1 MPLPCSIKNILAVI
15 LCFLAFSLFSQNHT
29 VSGTIKE
36 KKTGELAIGATI
48 YIKELKKGTTTNNYG
63 FYSLTLPQ
71 GKYTLICMYLG
82 YDTYTDSIDL
92 TKNLSYDIAL
102 KQSGIEVQEVVVN
115 GERPDVNIKSSQMGQ
130 VTLDMKQIKSL
141 PAFMGE
147 VDILKTI
154 QLLPGVKS
162 AGDGQSGFY
171 VRGGGPDQNLIL
183 LDEAVVYNASHL
195 MGFFSVFN
203 GDAIKNVT
211 LTKGGMP
218 AQYGGRLSSV
228 LDITMKDGNNQNFQ
242 VDGGIGLIASRL
254 TVQGPL
260 KKDTSSFIISAR
272 RTYVD
277 VITKPIFTYLKSQFA
292 GTSYYFYDLNTKFN
306 YRFNSRNS
314 LYLSGYFGK
323 DVFLFKDKESGFGVE
338 TAWGNA
344 TASLRWS
351 HVFNSKLFSNT
362 SLIYSYYNFSFSALQ
377 DNFEFKIFSGIRDH
391 NAKTDF
397 SWFPN
402 SRHNVKFG
410 ANYIYHIFIP
420 TNASA
425 RAGETQFDLGD
436 VVKLYSHEGHVYAGD
451 DWDVTDR
458 IRINAGARMSYFMHV
473 GPFTRYVK
481 DQFLKT
487 TDTVVYSAGKK
498 VSAYH
503 GFEPR
508 ASIRYELSRSLSVK
522 ASYTRNYQYIHL
534 ASISSVSLPTD
545 VWMPS
550 TDIIKPQI
558 GNQWALGLFK
568 NFKENMFESSVEGYY
583 KNMKNLIEYKEGAQP
598 QDNVKD
604 NPDNSFTF
612 GHGEAFGAEF
622 FVKKREGKFTGWI
635 GYTLSWTN
643 RTFPEIN
650 GGKTYFAKYDRR
662 HDVSIVT
669 AYEYSARWN
678 FSAVWVFNT
687 GNRGTLP
694 NSLYFFEQGVNVDYG
709 GRNAYQFRPYNRL
722 DLSATYTPDRD
733 KQIARKKKRM
743 EKRYT
748 RKGKDVSTIMLP
760 RKFAKNFTQSWTF
773 SVFNAYNRHNPYFIY
788 FDTQGSI
795 LKGDFKV
802 QAKQVS
808 LFPVLPSVTWNF
820 KF

>member
-1 MPLPCSIKNILAVI
+1 MLAAMI
-15 LCFLAFSLFSQNHT
+15 GLLFSSLHAQNFT
-29 VSGTIKE
+29 ISGTIKE
-36 KKTGELAIGATI
+36 KKTGELAIGATV
-48 YIKELKKGTTTNNYG
+48 YIKELKRGATTNNYG
-63 FYSLTLPQ
+63 FYSITLPK
-71 GKYTLICMYLG
+71 GKYTVVFMYLG
-82 YDTYTDSIDL
+82 YNTHTDSIDL
-92 TKNLSYDIAL
+92 DKNAILNVSL
-102 KQSGIEVQEVVVN
+102 VQTGIEMEEIVVSD
-115 GERPDVNIKSSQMGQ
+115 ERPDQNVKSSQMST

-162 AGDGQSGFY
+162 AGDGQTGFY

-228 LDITMKDGNNQNFQ
+228 LDITMKDGNNRNFQ

-254 TVQGPL
+254 TVQGPI
-260 KKDTSSFIISAR
+260 KKDTSSFIVSAR

-277 VITKPIFTYLKSQFA
+277 VITRPIFKNTDFR

-306 YRFNSRNS
+306 YRLNAKNS

-323 DVFLFKDKESGFGVE
+323 DIFLFKDKDSGFGVE
-338 TAWGNA
+338 TNWGNA

-351 HVFNSKLFSNT
+351 HIFSPRLFANT
-362 SLIYSYYNFSFSALQ
+362 SLIYSYYNFSFGALQ
-377 DNFEFKIFSGIRDH
+377 EEFEFKIFSGIRDH
-391 NAKTDF
+391 NAKIDF

-402 SRHNVKFG
+402 ARHSVKFG
-410 ANYIYHIFIP
+410 ANYVYHIFIP

-425 RAGETQFDLGD
+425 RSGETQFDLGD
-436 VVKLYSHEGHVYAGD
+436 VVKLYSHETHLYLAD
-451 DWDVTDR
+451 DWDLTDR
-458 IRINAGARMSYFMHV
+458 LRLNFGARASYFVHV
-473 GPFTRYVK
+473 GPFTRFRK
-481 DQFLKT
+481 DPLSKI
-487 TDTVVYSAGKK
+487 TDTVYYAAGKK
-498 VSAYH
+498 VSDYK
-503 GFEPR
+503 GLEPR
-508 ASIRYELSRSLSVK
+508 ASLRFELSKSLALK
-522 ASYTRNYQYIHL
+522 GSYTRNYQYIHL

-550 TDIIKPQI
+550 TEVIKPQI
-558 GNQWALGLFK
+558 GNQYALGVFR
-568 NFKENMFESSVEGYY
+568 NFSDNTYETSIEGYY
-583 KNMKNLIEYKEGAQP
+583 KDMKNLIEYKEGAQP

-612 GHGEAFGAEF
+612 GRGEAFGAELF
-622 FVKKREGKFTGWI
+622 LKKREGRFTGWI

-643 RTFPEIN
+643 RTFAEIN
-650 GGKTYFAKYDRR
+650 GGKTFYAKYDRR
-662 HDVSIVT
+662 HDISIVT
-669 AYEYSARWN
+669 AYELNKKWN
-678 FSAVWVFNT
+678 LSAVWVFNT

-694 NSLYFFEQGVNVDYG
+694 NALYFFEQAVNVSYG
-709 GRNAYQFRPYNRL
+709 PRNSYQFAAYHRL
-722 DLSATYTPDRD
+722 DVSATFTPDRT
-733 KQIARKKKRM
+733 KQIERKRKRL
-743 EKRYT
+743 EKRYAK
-748 RKGKDVSTIMLP
+748 KGKDTAQIILP
-760 RKFAKNFTQSWTF
+760 RKWARNFSQSWTF
-773 SVFNAYNRHNPYFIY
+773 SVFNAYNRMNPYFIY
-788 FDTQGSI
+788 FDTEGSI
-795 LKGDFKV
+795 LTGDFRV

-808 LFPVLPSVTWNF
+808 LFPVLPSITWNF

>member
-1 MPLPCSIKNILAVI
+1 MPCPGPIRFLFMLLLP
-15 LCFLAFSLFSQNHT
+15 AFISHAQNFT
-29 VSGTIKE
+29 ISGVIKE

-48 YIKELKKGTTTNNYG
+48 FIKELKRGTTTNNYG
-63 FYSLTLPQ
+63 FYSITLPK
-71 GKYTLICMYLG
+71 GKYTVVFMYLG
-82 YDTYTDSIDL
+82 FSTHAESVELDQDRVL
-92 TKNLSYDIAL
+92 DIAL
-102 KQSGIEVQEVVVN
+102 TQSGIEMQEVVVS
-115 GERPDVNIKSSQMGQ
+115 GERPDQNVKSAQMST

-147 VDILKTI
+147 VDVLKTI

-162 AGDGQSGFY
+162 AGDGQTGFY

-228 LDITMKDGNNQNFQ
+228 LDITMKDGNNRNCQ

-254 TVQGPL
+254 TVQGPI
-260 KKDTSSFIISAR
+260 KKDTSSFIVSAR

-277 VITKPIFTYLKSQFA
+277 VITKPIFRNTDFR

-306 YRFNSRNS
+306 YRINTKNS

-323 DVFLFKDKESGFGVE
+323 DIFLFKDKDSGFGVE
-338 TAWGNA
+338 TNWGNA
-344 TASLRWS
+344 TASLRWA
-351 HVFNSKLFSNT
+351 HVFNSKLFANT
-362 SLIYSYYNFSFSALQ
+362 SLVYSYYNFSFSALQ
-377 DNFEFKIFSGIRDH
+377 EQFEFRIFSGIRDH
-391 NAKTDF
+391 NAKIDF
-397 SWFPN
+397 SWFPTA
-402 SRHNVKFG
+402 RHNVKFG
-410 ANYIYHIFIP
+410 ANYVYHIFIP

-425 RAGETQFDLGD
+425 RSGETQFDLGD
-436 VVKLYSHEGHVYAGD
+436 VVKLYSHESHVYIGD
-451 DWDVTDR
+451 DWEITDR
-458 IRINAGARMSYFMHV
+458 IRVNAGIRASYFVHV
-473 GPFTRYVK
+473 GPFTRYLK
-481 DQFLKT
+481 DPFTKT
-487 TDTVVYSAGKK
+487 TDTVVYAAGKK
-498 VSAYH
+498 VSSYQ
-503 GFEPR
+503 GIEPR
-508 ASIRYELSRSLSVK
+508 ASLRVELAPSLSLK
-522 ASYTRNYQYIHL
+522 TSYTRNYQYIHL

-550 TDIIKPQI
+550 TDIIRPQT
-558 GNQWALGLFK
+558 GNQYALGLFK
-568 NFKENMFESSVEGYY
+568 NFRSNRYESSVEGYY
-583 KNMKNLIEYKEGAQP
+583 KDMKNLLEYKDGAQP

-612 GHGEAFGAEF
+612 GSGEAFGAEF
-622 FVKKREGKFTGWI
+622 FVKKREGKLTGWI

-643 RTFPEIN
+643 RRFADIN
-650 GGKTYFAKYDRR
+650 GGKTFFAKYDRR

-669 AYEYSARWN
+669 AYELSPRWN

-694 NSLYFFEQGVNVDYG
+694 NSLYFFEQAVSVNYG
-709 GRNAYQFRPYNRL
+709 PRNSYQFAAYHRM
-722 DLSATYTPDRD
+722 DLSATYTPDRG
-733 KQIARKKKRM
+733 KQLERRRKRM
-743 EKRYT
+743 EKRFA
-748 RKGKDVSTIMLP
+748 RKGRDASQIMLP
-760 RKFAKNFTQSWTF
+760 RNWAKNFSQSWTF
-773 SVFNAYNRHNPYFIY
+773 SVFNAYNRMNPYFIY
-788 FDTQGSI
+788 FDTEGSI
-795 LKGDFKV
+795 LTGDFKV
-802 QAKQVS
+802 QARQVS

>member
-1 MPLPCSIKNILAVI
+1 MREACLIKIL
-15 LCFLAFSLFSQNHT
+15 LTLAISCTLLGARAQNFT
-29 VSGTIKE
+29 ISGTIKE
-36 KKTGELAIGATI
+36 KKTGELAIGATVF
-48 YIKELKKGTTTNNYG
+48 IKELKRGTTSNNYG
-63 FYSLTLPQ
+63 FYSITLPK
-71 GKYTLICMYLG
+71 GRYHVIFMYLG
-82 YDTYTDSIDL
+82 YNTLADSVYLDHNITLDVSL
-92 TKNLSYDIAL
+92 TQTAVDM
-102 KQSGIEVQEVVVN
+102 QEVVVS
-115 GERPDVNIKSSQMGQ
+115 GERPDENIKSSQMST
-130 VTLDMKQIKSL
+130 VSLDMKQIKSL

-162 AGDGQSGFY
+162 AGDGQTGFY

-228 LDITMKDGNNQNFQ
+228 LDITMKDGNNREFQ
-242 VDGGIGLIASRL
+242 ADGGIGLIASRF
-254 TVQGPL
+254 TVQGPI
-260 KKDTSSFIISAR
+260 KKDTSSFIVSAR

-277 VITKPIFTYLKSQFA
+277 VITKPLFKNTDFR
-292 GTSYYFYDLNTKFN
+292 GTTYYFYDLNTKFN

-314 LYLSGYFGK
+314 LYLSGYFGN
-323 DVFLFKDKESGFGVE
+323 DIFTFRENDSGFGVE
-338 TAWGNA
+338 TNWGNA

-351 HVFNSKLFSNT
+351 HIFNSKLFANT
-362 SLIYSYYNFSFSALQ
+362 SLIYSYYNFSFNALQ
-377 DNFEFKIFSGIRDH
+377 EEFEFKIFSGIRDH
-391 NAKTDF
+391 NAKLDF

-402 SRHNVKFG
+402 GRHSVKFG
-410 ANYIYHIFIP
+410 VNYVYHIFIP

-425 RAGETQFDLGD
+425 RSGETQFDLGD
-436 VVKLYSHEGHVYAGD
+436 VVKLYSHEGHLYFGD
-451 DWDVTDR
+451 DWELTDMLKLNIGGR
-458 IRINAGARMSYFMHV
+458 SSYFMHV

-481 DQFLKT
+481 NPFTKI
-487 TDTVVYSAGKK
+487 TDTVYYSGGKK
-498 VSAYH
+498 VNDYT

-508 ASIRYELSRSLSVK
+508 ASLRVELSPSLSLK
-522 ASYTRNYQYIHL
+522 SSFTRNYQYIHL

-558 GNQWALGLFK
+558 GNQYALGVFK
-568 NFKENMFESSVEGYY
+568 NFMDNMFESSVEVYY
-583 KNMKNLIEYKEGAQP
+583 KNMENLLEYKEGAQP

-612 GHGEAFGAEF
+612 GSGEAYGGELFL
-622 FVKKREGKFTGWI
+622 KKREGKFTGWF
-635 GYTLSWTN
+635 GYTLSWTK
-643 RTFPEIN
+643 RVFAEIN
-650 GGKTYFAKYDRR
+650 GGETFYAKYDRR
-662 HDVSIVT
+662 HDLSVVT
-669 AYEYSARWN
+669 AYELSARWN

-694 NSLYFFEQGVNVDYG
+694 NSLYFFENAVNVNYG
-709 GRNAYQFRPYNRL
+709 PRNSYQFAPYHRL
-722 DLSATYTPDRD
+722 DLSATYTPDRN
-733 KQIARKKKRM
+733 KQIERKRKRI
-743 EKRYT
+743 EKRYA
-748 RKGKDVSTIMLP
+748 RKGKDTAQIVLP
-760 RKFAKNFTQSWTF
+760 RRWARNFSQSWTF
-773 SVFNAYNRHNPYFIY
+773 SAFNAYNRMNPYFIF
-788 FDTQGSI
+788 FDTEGSI
-795 LKGDFKV
+795 LNGDFKV

-808 LFPVLPSVTWNF
+808 LFPVLPSITWNF

>member
-1 MPLPCSIKNILAVI
+1 MIRFRFISRYLF
-15 LCFLAFSLFSQNHT
+15 FLFFGSMAAFSQNFT
-29 VSGTIKE
+29 ISGLVKE
-36 KKTGELAIGATI
+36 KNTGEFAIGATI
-48 YIKELKKGTTTNNYG
+48 YIKELQKGTTVNTYG
-63 FYSLTLPQ
+63 FYSITLPK
-71 GKYTLICMYLG
+71 GNYTLICMYAG
-82 YDTYTDSIDL
+82 YDIFSDSITL
-92 TKNLSYDIAL
+92 EKNRNLDIFL
-102 KQSGIEVQEVVVN
+102 KPKSVEMSEVVVSTD
-115 GERPDVNIKSSQMGQ
+115 RPDQNVKSSQMSS
-130 VTLDMKQIKSL
+130 VTLDMKEIKSL

-162 AGDGQSGFY
+162 AGDGQTGFY

-228 LDITMKDGNNQNFQ
+228 LDISMKDGNNQKMQ
-242 VDGGIGLIASRL
+242 VDGGIGLISSRF
-254 TVQGPL
+254 TIQGPL
-260 KKDTSSFIISAR
+260 KKDTSSFIISGR

-277 VITKPIFTYLKSQFA
+277 VITKPIFNHLKTEYA

-306 YRFNSRNS
+306 YRFNNKNAV
-314 LYLSGYFGK
+314 YLSGYFGK
-323 DVFLFKDKESGFGVE
+323 DVFLFKDKGSGFGVQ

-344 TASLRWS
+344 TASLRWN
-351 HVFNSKLFSNT
+351 HVYNSKLFSNT

-377 DNFEFKIFSGIRDH
+377 ENFEFKLFSGIRDH
-391 NAKTDF
+391 NAKVDF

-402 SRHNVKFG
+402 GRHSVKFG
-410 ANYIYHIFIP
+410 ANYVFHIFIP
-420 TNASA
+420 TNVSA
-425 RAGETQFDLGD
+425 KEGETTFDFGN
-436 VVKLYSHEGHVYAGD
+436 VVKLYSHETHAYLSD
-451 DWDVTDR
+451 DWDLTDKLR
-458 IRINAGARMSYFMHV
+458 LNIGGRASYFVHV

-481 DQFLKT
+481 DTFTKT
-487 TDTVVYSAGKK
+487 TDTVVYSTGKK
-498 VSAYH
+498 ITDYN
-503 GFEPR
+503 GLEPR
-508 ASIRYELSRSLSVK
+508 LSLRYELSKSLSVK
-522 ASYTRNYQYIHL
+522 ASYTKNYQYIHL

-558 GNQWALGLFK
+558 GNQFAIGVFK
-568 NFKENMFESSVEGYY
+568 NFRQNMFETSFEAYY
-583 KNMKNLIEYKEGAQP
+583 KTMQNLIEYKEGSQP

-612 GHGEAFGAEF
+612 GKGEAYGGEF
-622 FVKKREGKFTGWI
+622 FIKKRVGKFIGWV
-635 GYTLSWTN
+635 GYTLSWTT

-650 GGKTYFAKYDRR
+650 SGKTYFAKYDRR
-662 HDVSIVT
+662 HDVSIVST
-669 AYEYSARWN
+669 YEMSERWL

-687 GNRGTLP
+687 GNRATLP
-694 NSLYFFEQGVNVDYG
+694 NSLYYFEQGVNVDYG
-709 GRNAYQFRPYNRL
+709 ARNAYQFRPYNRL
-722 DLSATYTPDRD
+722 DLSATYTPDQKKRV
-733 KQIARKKKRM
+733 KKKRKRM
-743 EKRYT
+743 ERRYIQQ
-748 RKGKDVSTIMLP
+748 GKDISTIKLP
-760 RKFAKNFTQSWTF
+760 RNFARNFSDSWTF

-788 FDTQGSI
+788 FNTTGSI
-795 LKGDFKV
+795 LKGNFQV

>member
-1 MPLPCSIKNILAVI
+1 MLLRLAHKNCVI
-15 LCFLAFSLFSQNHT
+15 LFALLLAFSSSAQNFT
-29 VSGTIKE
+29 ISGTIKE

-48 YIKELKKGTTTNNYG
+48 YIKELKKGTATNNYG
-63 FYSLTLPQ
+63 FYSITVPK
-71 GKYTLICMYLG
+71 GHYTLICMYLG
-82 YDTYTDSIDL
+82 YNTYTDSFDL
-92 TKNLSYDIAL
+92 SANKTLDIAL
-102 KQSGIEVQEVVVN
+102 TQTGVEMQEVVVS
-115 GERPDVNIKSSQMGQ
+115 GERPDVNVKSSQMGQ
-130 VTLDMKQIKSL
+130 VTLDMKQIKRL

-162 AGDGQSGFY
+162 AGDGQTGFY

-242 VDGGIGLIASRL
+242 VDGGIGLIASRF
-254 TVQGPL
+254 TVQGPI

-272 RTYVD
+272 RTYID
-277 VITKPIFTYLKSQFA
+277 VVTKPIFQNTDFK
-292 GTSYYFYDLNTKFN
+292 GTSYYFYDLNTKLN
-306 YRFNSRNS
+306 YRFNSKNS

-323 DVFLFKDKESGFGVE
+323 DIFMFKDKESGFGVE

-351 HVFNSKLFSNT
+351 HIFSSKLFSNT

-377 DNFEFKIFSGIRDH
+377 DNFEFKLYSGIRDH
-391 NAKTDF
+391 NFKTDF

-402 SRHNVKFG
+402 SRNSVKFG
-410 ANYIYHIFIP
+410 ANYVFHIFIP

-425 RAGETQFDLGD
+425 RSGETKFDLGE

-451 DWDVTDR
+451 DWDITDR
-458 IRINAGARMSYFMHV
+458 LRLNAGARFSYFVHV

-481 DQFLKT
+481 DPYLKT
-487 TDTVVYSAGKK
+487 TDTVVYSTGKK
-498 VSAYH
+498 VSAYN
-503 GFEPR
+503 GLEPR
-508 ASIRYELSRSLSVK
+508 TSLRFEINRSLSLK

-558 GNQWALGLFK
+558 GNQYALGVFK
-568 NFKENMFESSVEGYY
+568 NLKDNMFETSVETYY
-583 KNMKNLIEYKEGAQP
+583 KTMKNLIEYKEGAQP

-612 GHGEAFGAEF
+612 GRGEAYGAEF

-635 GYTLSWTN
+635 GYTLSWTT

-669 AYEYSARWN
+669 AYELSPRWN

-694 NSLYFFEQGVNVDYG
+694 NGLFYFEQAVNVDYG
-709 GRNAYQFRPYNRL
+709 PRNSYQFRPYNRL
-722 DLSATYTPDRD
+722 DLSATYTPDRN
-733 KQIARKKKRM
+733 KQLDRKRKRM
-743 EKRYT
+743 EKRYL
-748 RKGKDVSTIMLP
+748 RKGKDPEKIVLP

-773 SVFNAYNRHNPYFIY
+773 SVFNAYNRMNPYFIY

-795 LKGDFKV
+795 QNGNFRV

-808 LFPVLPSVTWNF
+808 LFPVLPSITWNF